1 MGARARVLCG
11 VAFALALMPTAAIAT
26 RPSVS
31 PVYVITG
38 YKGFASDGNG
48 VKSEAVAR
56 FNLVGEYEADPS
68 GGLTYAYK
76 IDSLRLFT
84 DCSPSLVKAP
94 GEIGVFSHK
103 RRRVSQRIP
112 FKYQRHGVN
121 IRGYFYGPLGGPS
134 VHATATIS
142 RPGCHDVLS
151 FTAAAPKPKRK

>member
-1 MGARARVLCG
+1 MRTRVRILS
-11 VAFALALMPTAAIAT
+11 VAVLALALLPAAAIAT

-31 PVYVITG
+31 LYVLTG
-38 YKGFASDGNG
+38 YEGFASESGA
-48 VKSEAVAR
+48 KSELVAR
-56 FNLVGEYEADPS
+56 FNLAGKPEVGP
-68 GGLTYAYK
+68 GGRSTYAYK
-76 IDSLRLFT
+76 LDSMRLFT